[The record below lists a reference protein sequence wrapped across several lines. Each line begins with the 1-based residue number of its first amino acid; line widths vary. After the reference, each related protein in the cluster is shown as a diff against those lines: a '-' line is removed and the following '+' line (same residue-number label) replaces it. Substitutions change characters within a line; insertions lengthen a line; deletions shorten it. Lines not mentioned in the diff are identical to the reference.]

1 MSEEKREGKTP
12 FGPRGHWLWGCMP
25 QLRSDPLGLNY
36 DAWREYGD
44 YVRIRFLPG
53 IYGYLL
59 THPTA
64 VEHVLQKNHMNYRK
78 PSFFTETVKL
88 LVGEGLFTSEGE
100 SWLQH
105 RRLIQPAFHRQHL
118 THLSNSIVASTEKC
132 LREWKKAGT
141 NQPVDITAEM
151 LRVSLRIAGVTLF
164 GNDISEAADDLG
176 RAYRAGFE
184 YLSYRMNTPFSP
196 PPWVPTALNRRF
208 ARDKRELDKFVLNL
222 IAQRRRNPDDSR
234 DFLAL
239 LLAAQDE
246 ETGGGLTDEEVKNE
260 ALTLLTA
267 GHETA
272 AAALS
277 WTWYLLGLHPDIQE
291 EIYDEVRGTLE
302 GRSPTI
308 EDLARLPLVK
318 AAFDETMRLY
328 PPAPGVPREAI
339 KDDEIQGYR
348 IPKKVPLIISS
359 YVAHRRP
366 DIWEEPEQFN
376 PKRFLPAQTAQRP
389 KFAYFPFGGGPRM
402 CIGNTFALTEGALV
416 LATLMQK
423 YRIELVPDHPV
434 VVDQTFTLRPK
445 YGVKVKLHERANG
458 S

>member
-1 MSEEKREGKTP
+1 
-12 FGPRGHWLWGCMP
+12 
-25 QLRSDPLGLNY
+25 
-36 DAWREYGD
+36 
-44 YVRIRFLPG
+44 
-53 IYGYLL
+53 
-59 THPTA
+59 
-64 VEHVLQKNHMNYRK
+64 
-78 PSFFTETVKL
+78 
-88 LVGEGLFTSEGE
+88 
-100 SWLQH
+100 
-105 RRLIQPAFHRQHL
+105 
-118 THLSNSIVASTEKC
+118 
-132 LREWKKAGT
+132 
-141 NQPVDITAEM
+141 
-151 LRVSLRIAGVTLF
+151 
-164 GNDISEAADDLG
+164 
-176 RAYRAGFE
+176 
-184 YLSYRMNTPFSP
+184 
-196 PPWVPTALNRRF
+196 
-208 ARDKRELDKFVLNL
+208 
-222 IAQRRRNPDDSR
+222 
-234 DFLAL
+234 
-239 LLAAQDE
+239 
-246 ETGGGLTDEEVKNE
+246 
-260 ALTLLTA
+260 
-267 GHETA
+267 
-272 AAALS
+272 
-277 WTWYLLGLHPDIQE
+277 
-291 EIYDEVRGTLE
+291 LE